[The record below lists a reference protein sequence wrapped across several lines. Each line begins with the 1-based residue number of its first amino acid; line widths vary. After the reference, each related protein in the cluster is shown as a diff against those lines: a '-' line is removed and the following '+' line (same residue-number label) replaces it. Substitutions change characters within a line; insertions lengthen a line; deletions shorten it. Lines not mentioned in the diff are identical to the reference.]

1 MPEAK
6 DVRLRDLAPGDSDN
20 LFAWRNLPDIRRWMY
35 TDHEIV
41 REEHDRWFAAASKDP
56 SRKYWIVELDGR
68 PVGLANLA
76 DIVPAHRKATW
87 AYYLADAAVR
97 GRGIGAYV
105 EFLVIEHVFSKLKLG
120 KLWCEVLVDNK
131 GVIKLHETFGFQRE
145 ALFRQHVVKGGEPQ
159 DVVGLGLLAADWT
172 AIREETRARLQKHG
186 FPA

>member
-159 DVVGLGLLAADWT
+159 DVAGLGLLAADWA
-172 AIREETRARLQKHG
+172 AIREETRARLQRHG